1 MTAREDVLDYGMTL
15 PDVYIDAPFRDDNW
29 VLLRCKKMA
38 GHLRGH
44 MSGMGTCV

>member
-29 VLLRCKKMA
+29 VLLRCKKKWQ
-38 GHLRGH
+38 GI
-44 MSGMGTCV
+44 CVDI